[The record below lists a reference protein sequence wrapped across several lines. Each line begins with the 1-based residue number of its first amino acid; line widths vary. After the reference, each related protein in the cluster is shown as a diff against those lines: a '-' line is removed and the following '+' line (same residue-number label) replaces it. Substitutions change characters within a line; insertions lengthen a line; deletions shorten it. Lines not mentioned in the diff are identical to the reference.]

1 MTRRLWVPLHGITI
15 SLQEVYTMLFIGID
29 VAADKHDYCV
39 LSPDGKI
46 LCEGS
51 FLNSRDGFED
61 FLRTAERCRLF
72 KDGDGFKIGMEST
85 GHYSTNILAFLKA
98 KGFNITLFNALTVKN
113 YITSKTLRRTHT
125 DKLSAKHIARMLA
138 TNDFDSVC
146 RQHNPLDHLKSFT
159 RALYRL
165 DKEIQPLK
173 NWHRRLIRLLFPEA
187 IGFFGKIDTPTALAV
202 LEAFPSARDIAACN
216 ITKLTSIL
224 SAASKGHFK
233 REKADTLKHLAKL
246 SIAVYDQGS
255 AFELRQTVRRIKFL
269 EQQKSDF
276 HAEIKSIMLELNS
289 PITSIKGIG
298 YILGAVI
305 LSEIGDIRNF
315 ATPNKLLAFA
325 GAEPSIYDSGK
336 YSADKTP
343 MAKRGSRY
351 LRKALYLATVK
362 AFILSPSFRAYINLK
377 RAQGKHFYTAL
388 SHGMKKLCRVIFAVL
403 TTNMP
408 YVEPKSN

>member
-1 MTRRLWVPLHGITI
+1 
-15 SLQEVYTMLFIGID
+15 MLFIGID

-46 LCEGS
+46 LSEGS
-51 FLNSRDGFED
+51 FLNSRDGFEE
-61 FLRTAERCRLF
+61 FLRVTERCRLF
-72 KDGDGFKIGMEST
+72 KDGGGFKIGMEST
-85 GHYSTNILAFLKA
+85 GHYSANILAFLKA
-98 KGFNITLFNALTVKN
+98 NGFDTTLFNALTVKN

-138 TNDFDSVC
+138 TEDYDSVC
-146 RQHNPLDHLKSFT
+146 RQDNPLDRLKSLT
-159 RALYRL
+159 RARYRL
-165 DKEIQPLK
+165 DKEIQPVK

-187 IGFFGKIDTPTALAV
+187 IAFFGQIDTSTALA
-202 LEAFPSARDIAACN
+202 LFDALPSAHDIACCN
-216 ITKLTSIL
+216 VAKLTSIL

-233 REKADTLKHLAKL
+233 RAKADALKHLARI
-246 SIAVYDQGS
+246 SIAVYDSGS

-276 HAEIKSIMLELNS
+276 DAEIKAIMLELNS

-305 LSEIGDIRNF
+305 LAEIGDIRNF

-351 LRKALYLATVK
+351 LRRALYLATDK
-362 AFILSPSFRAYINLK
+362 ARLNSPSFRAYIDLK
-377 RAQGKHFYTAL
+377 RAQGKHFYTAM
-388 SHGMKKLCRVIFAVL
+388 SHGMKKMCRVIFAVL
-403 TTNMP
+403 TTNIP
-408 YVEPKSN
+408 YVEPKSI